1 MDLLGFSNEDLDSIN
16 SHGNTRARVTFEPV
30 IEPMPDLKTFSEEA
44 KQKYIQTRQ
53 SEIQRLKTRYN
64 NQNTRI
70 NQIDKNSQLARVQ
83 KFVKKL
89 KSIGDDNGEDL
100 VHELK
105 ELNLKKFLSEAAHS
119 LSESKMQLKDLNVII
134 EVSSIIHQTY
144 PEFSKLFEIS
154 LKKQHKEGDWTKKRN
169 VLRLV
174 TEMIAN
180 GL

>member
-105 ELNLKKFLSEAAHS
+105 ELNLKKKIRTKKKLCFLP
-119 LSESKMQLKDLNVII
+119 DLNNSPNLFILTWVFVLIVLQII
-134 EVSSIIHQTY
+134 LPSLNR
-144 PEFSKLFEIS
+144 LF
-154 LKKQHKEGDWTKKRN
+154 LF
-169 VLRLV
+169 
-174 TEMIAN
+174 
-180 GL
+180 

>member
-1 MDLLGFSNEDLDSIN
+1 M
-16 SHGNTRARVTFEPV
+16 
-30 IEPMPDLKTFSEEA
+30 
-44 KQKYIQTRQ
+44 
-53 SEIQRLKTRYN
+53 
-64 NQNTRI
+64 
-70 NQIDKNSQLARVQ
+70 
-83 KFVKKL
+83 
-89 KSIGDDNGEDL
+89 
-100 VHELK
+100 HELK